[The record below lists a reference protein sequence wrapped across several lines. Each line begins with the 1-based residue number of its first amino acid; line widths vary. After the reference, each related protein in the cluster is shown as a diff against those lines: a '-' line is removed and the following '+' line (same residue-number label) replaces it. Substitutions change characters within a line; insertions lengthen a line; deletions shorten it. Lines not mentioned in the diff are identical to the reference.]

1 MKKLCCTCAAL
12 LCIATTI
19 VFAAETMYQSKTNAV
34 QIGAEVL
41 QFENDLYNIN
51 GKTYVPVRELADYL
65 KIPIDWDSNS
75 EMVSLDTNHKQ
86 VHVPEKT
93 EYKPEGVIPD
103 EETAYQVGKIILETY
118 AGKSLEYETD
128 EKIYYLAVEY
138 RENVNAWCVYQ
149 TFDYKNGDSWVAE
162 ILYVPAVV
170 LNKNTGEVVSIN
182 TYASFD
188 NLS

>member
-51 GKTYVPVRELADYL
+51 DKTYVPVRELADYL

-128 EKIYYLAVEY
+128 EKVYYLAVRYQEEFNSWY
-138 RENVNAWCVYQ
+138 IEQ
-149 TFDYKNGDSWVAE
+149 TFDYKDGRGWGAVG
-162 ILYVPAVV
+162 IYVPAVI

-182 TYASFD
+182 TYSELD
-188 NLS
+188 